1 MKRLALA
8 ATIAAALAL
17 FGMWWFS
24 PTQVLKRK
32 TQSLLATLTLD
43 ESKGQTTRQMG
54 AYSLNGLLASEVE
67 LDTPTIKEANGT
79 FARSELESAYS
90 WLCQQAKQTH
100 FKLVKMKSISVN
112 GDTAKVELTLDG
124 LVELPVYRP
133 ADGIYDV
140 TFDWRKQEDG
150 WRLTR
155 ATWQQREG
163 RK

>member
-1 MKRLALA
+1 MKRLAL
-8 ATIAAALAL
+8 IAALAL
-17 FGMWWFS
+17 ILAIFGAWWFS
-24 PTQVLKRK
+24 PTQILKRR

-43 ESKGQTTRQMG
+43 ESKGKATRQMG

-79 FARSELESAYS
+79 FDHTELESAYS
-90 WLCQQAKQTH
+90 WLCEQAKQTH
-100 FKLVKMKSISVN
+100 FKLVKFKSISVN
-112 GDTAKVELTLDG
+112 GDKAKVEFTLDG

-140 TFDWRKQEDG
+140 TFDWQKKEDG

-155 ATWQQREG
+155 ASWQQLKARN
-163 RK
+163 